1 MLKMY
6 LKIVFYAILIFIS
19 EYMKATISN
28 LIVKARVSKKGLVSE
43 VGFEPTPS

>member
-1 MLKMY
+1 MS
-6 LKIVFYAILIFIS
+6 LKIIFCTILMFIS